1 MSNEVKKKQEHGAYG
16 TIKISKYVINF
27 LCMYKPYN
35 SNFELS
41 SKWILTKNLNL
52 KKKKKFVCVCV
63 GGGGGGG
70 VEGSAEMK
78 IVCQSNHLHNVEHVV

>member
-1 MSNEVKKKQEHGAYG
+1 MILCVFGVGGGGGGAGFVKKKKKILCQTVSNEVKKKQEHGAYG

-41 SKWILTKNLNL
+41 SK
-52 KKKKKFVCVCV
+52 
-63 GGGGGGG
+63 
-70 VEGSAEMK
+70 
-78 IVCQSNHLHNVEHVV
+78 